1 MNHKQMTSL
10 LKLERQKVN
19 EIEARIREMD
29 NLPAS
34 LDLLAAALEMI
45 ITVTSSEL
53 KISRREGPAGQI
65 LEVRAGRHLYNITV
79 DDDKYIDSHMY
90 QADTFEQSHSS
101 VERLAWEI
109 TGHYVAPRHIF
120 AAIERCRSEGRNLT
134 TIPVVYLYEEMRKD
148 ESNSLPK
155 KTH

>member
-10 LKLERQKVN
+10 LKLDRQKVN

-29 NLPAS
+29 NLPPS

-53 KISRREGPAGQI
+53 KISRREGSAGQI

-109 TGHYVAPRHIF
+109 TGH
-120 AAIERCRSEGRNLT
+120 
-134 TIPVVYLYEEMRKD
+134 
-148 ESNSLPK
+148 
-155 KTH
+155 